1 MGVQTEGVIVMRKRS
16 VRVLLAVC
24 VGVLG
29 TVATAAVA
37 GGAEVSTSAADAS
50 AVREPVDL
58 FYLSDSSGWG
68 VAELYARHVTKAL
81 GVAVRVHDSP
91 EPNLSALT
99 ILKQLRGA
107 YGPTPIRLVRN
118 AEVIVVYGNFMG
130 LEVVKE
136 GTCFDGKPPLEVGP
150 QLWVKYV
157 PAVKAIHKRIFEIR
171 RGQPVI
177 LRTANWYVP
186 VLEMWEKAGMLEI
199 CTKLNES
206 FTAAIAEAAA
216 AYRVPV
222 ADVYTAFNG
231 KTHLQDPVVKGYILP
246 DGIHVTNKGRS
257 VIAKTLAGL
266 GYRPVRPPR

>member
-1 MGVQTEGVIVMRKRS
+1 MRPYKRS

-24 VGVLG
+24 VGALVA
-29 TVATAAVA
+29 VATAAVA
-37 GGAEVSTSAADAS
+37 GGAEVSRSATETSAAA
-50 AVREPVDL
+50 REPVDL

-68 VAELYARHVTKAL
+68 VAELYARRIKKSL
-81 GVAVRVHDSP
+81 GAAVRVHDST

-99 ILKQLRGA
+99 ILKQLRGG
-107 YGPTPIRLVRN
+107 YGPTPIRLVRS

-130 LEVVKE
+130 LEVVEE

-157 PAVKAIHKRIFEIR
+157 PALKTIYKRIFQIR
-171 RGQPVI
+171 KGKPVI

-186 VLEMWEKAGMLEI
+186 VLKSWEKAGMLES
-199 CTKLNES
+199 CTKLHES
-206 FTAAIAEAAA
+206 FSAAIAEAAA

-231 KTHLQDPVVKGYILP
+231 KTHLEDPVAKGYILP
-246 DGIHVTNKGRS
+246 DGIHVTSKGRA
-257 VIAKTLAGL
+257 VIAKTLASL
-266 GYRPVRPPR
+266 DYKQVRPR